1 MPGMLQRLRSSRI
14 RSLVLLG
21 YALLVVAG
29 LLSSVLA
36 PGDFQI
42 LCLGNGG
49 KKIVA
54 VNGDDGD
61 LESSSNEPMA
71 CPLAN
76 AVVVPVY
83 AGPAAQP
90 LSPLEHATRPAVVA
104 RLIALAGAPL
114 PPRGPP
120 HRLLA

>member
-1 MPGMLQRLRSSRI
+1 MPGMLQRLRSSRT

-29 LLSSVLA
+29 LLS

-49 KKIVA
+49 KTIIA
-54 VNGDDGD
+54 VNSDGD
-61 LESSSNEPMA
+61 LEPASDEPMA

-76 AVVVPVY
+76 AVMVPIY
-83 AGPAAQP
+83 AGPTALP
-90 LSPLEHATRPAVVA
+90 PSPLEHATRPAVVA

-120 HRLLA
+120 RI

>member
-1 MPGMLQRLRSSRI
+1 MPGMLQRLRSSRT

-49 KKIVA
+49 KTIIA
-54 VNGDDGD
+54 VNSDGD
-61 LESSSNEPMA
+61 LEPASDEPMA

-76 AVVVPVY
+76 AVMVPIY
-83 AGPAAQP
+83 AGPTALP
-90 LSPLEHATRPAVVA
+90 PSPLEHATRPAVVA

-114 PPRGPP
+114 PPRGTP
-120 HRLLA
+120 RI